1 MAFNSKE
8 YSWVNVTVYL
18 YGQPVLGC
26 RGIEYKPKVA
36 KEPLFAMGNRAYSV
50 QSGKREYE
58 GTLTITQSELAALNR
73 SAAAK
78 GYDDVLDL
86 EMDIVVSYVANGIVT
101 NDRVVNATFTEA
113 PMSLKEGDLYME
125 VALPFIALDVKHNI

>member
-36 KEPLFAMGNRAYSV
+36 REPLFAMGKRAYSI

-86 EMDIVVSYVANGIVT
+86 EMDIVVSYVENGIVT
-101 NDRVVNATFTEA
+101 TDRIVNAAFTEA
-113 PMSLKEGDLYME
+113 PMALKEGDLYME